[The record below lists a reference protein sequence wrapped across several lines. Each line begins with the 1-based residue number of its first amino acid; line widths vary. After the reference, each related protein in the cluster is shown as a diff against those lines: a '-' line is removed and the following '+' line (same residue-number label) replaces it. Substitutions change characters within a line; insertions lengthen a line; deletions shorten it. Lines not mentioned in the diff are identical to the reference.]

1 MHDAHVQIA
10 SNRMHANP
18 EVQLCADRSLA
29 RALLLFPGAP
39 IDGDTEAPM
48 ERTIT
53 CADGHERLVEACS
66 LCYEIA
72 LTVPMVRL
80 FIWAS

>member
-10 SNRMHANP
+10 SNRMHASP
-18 EVQLCADRSLA
+18 EVQLCVDRSLA

-48 ERTIT
+48 QERTIT
-53 CADGHERLVEACS
+53 CADGHEPLNPTCT
-66 LCYEIA
+66 LCNEIA
-72 LTVPMVRL
+72 
-80 FIWAS
+80 S